1 MISHRIKIPY
11 KLVFIYI
18 LQYIYEK
25 CLYIGDGVT
34 KKMEFFI
41 RDGRAYFPFIS
52 LGLKQRMI
60 GFGFATQSWC

>member
-1 MISHRIKIPY
+1 MFIHRG
-11 KLVFIYI
+11 
-18 LQYIYEK
+18 Q
-25 CLYIGDGVT
+25 CLK
-34 KKMEFFI
+34 KKMEIFI

>member
-1 MISHRIKIPY
+1 MAARDFCFLFFYFAFESWNGILFITVISHRIKIPY

-34 KKMEFFI
+34 KKNGIF
-41 RDGRAYFPFIS
+41 Y
-52 LGLKQRMI
+52 
-60 GFGFATQSWC
+60 